1 MNQAMKKIV
10 LALALVGLLLMS
22 NSSQAL
28 TSQCGFGPE
37 HDGFYHRASLGL
49 LEMSFPFV
57 ATWMETRVSG
67 PVSPSLYSVFFNT
80 LNSWHFFL
88 NMPPGDYFWQ
98 GYGQSE
104 TGSADFFWGILD
116 ISMCFGAIR
125 VETPPYCATEE
136 PRVTGSTT
144 LTSSIHS
151 YLVAGIQ
158 SGFEALEKLGAC
170 SITGQP
176 TFSGSLKLEQVEQCC
191 EETDSDDVAT
201 RATGKATFSV
211 PALSCSVKQIVVPAY
226 GIVLEGSIGAGASA
240 SFGYSGMDGAM
251 CGVEMPEIT
260 LSGAISGSFGG
271 EIGVGGISTKIIGAG
286 VRLSDS
292 FSISARGPDVYN
304 LTATGC
310 IGPAEIT
317 GWVRFMGSEVKT
329 EIVPREWAEGTTL
342 CL

>member
-1 MNQAMKKIV
+1 MKKLV
-10 LALALVGLLLMS
+10 LSLSLVGLLLMS
-22 NSSQAL
+22 SSSQAL
-28 TSQCGFGPE
+28 VSQCGYGPE

-57 ATWMETRVSG
+57 TTWMETHVSG
-67 PVSPSLYSVFFNT
+67 PITPSLYSLFFNT

-88 NMPPGDYFWQ
+88 NMPPGDYYWQ

-104 TGSADFFWGILD
+104 SGSADFSWGILD
-116 ISMCFGAIR
+116 ISMCFGAMR
-125 VETPPYCATEE
+125 VEAPPYCTTEA
-136 PRVTGSTT
+136 PQVTGSTT
-144 LTSSIHS
+144 LTSSIHG
-151 YLVAGIQ
+151 YLVAGMQ
-158 SGFEALEKLGAC
+158 AGFEVLENFGAC

-191 EETDSDDVAT
+191 ELTDSHEAAT
-201 RATGKATFSV
+201 RGTGKATFSV
-211 PALSCSVKQIVVPAY
+211 PALSCSVRQIVVPAY

-240 SFGYSGMDGAM
+240 AFGYSGTNGSM
-251 CGVEMPEIT
+251 CGVEGTGII
-260 LSGAISGSFGG
+260 LSGTINGSFGG
-271 EIGVGGISTKIIGAG
+271 EIGVGGISTKIIGSG

-304 LTATGC
+304 LTLNGC

-317 GWVRFMGSEVKT
+317 GWVRFLGSEVKT